1 MQHRFRFPVTPS
13 RRTVLAAAVAWL
25 VASALPRA
33 AHAQPGALPRETLV
47 KAAFLHKFASF
58 VDWPAGT
65 FTRPDTPLKI
75 GVLGDDRL
83 WQDLRELAKDR
94 DRDGRPVQVTRL
106 APGEPL
112 AGHHILYLKA
122 GSAARISDMLATV
135 PEGVLTVADS
145 DGAHPRGSVI
155 SFFLEDGRVRFG
167 ASVDA
172 AVRQKLRLSSRLLSV
187 ARSVQGAA
195 EGETFLASLR
205 RSARS

>member
-13 RRTVLAAAVAWL
+13 RRTALAAAVAWL
-25 VASALPRA
+25 AAAALPRA
-33 AHAQPGALPRETLV
+33 AQAQPGALPRETLV

-58 VDWPAGT
+58 VDWPTGT
-65 FTRPDTPLKI
+65 FARPDTPLKI

-112 AGHHILYLKA
+112 AGHHILYVKA

-195 EGETFLASLR
+195 DSEEFMASLR
-205 RSARS
+205 RVARG